1 MTGDFRRAGDTAPHG
16 LGEPLCH
23 TQVVTSQAA
32 AVLERELYSEP
43 EAARLL
49 GLPPSTLHYWLQG
62 GERNG
67 VTYRPIIRPEPIE
80 RRSVTWAEFIE
91 AGWLSEYRRGQR
103 IPMVELRRFIA
114 NLRDELG
121 TPYPLAHR
129 RPLVSGKRLVLQAQ
143 EEAGLGP
150 DFRLVYTT
158 QDGQLMLS
166 PPGYSF
172 AQRVKW
178 SGDIAH
184 GWRPH
189 DDRRSPVR
197 VSPHVRFGRPAVGGV
212 STLAIFEE
220 AEAGASHRELA
231 DDFDLTVKQVRWAL
245 AYENSRHAA

>member
-1 MTGDFRRAGDTAPHG
+1 MTSP
-16 LGEPLCH
+16 
-23 TQVVTSQAA
+23 AA
-32 AVLERELYSEP
+32 ILERELYSEP

-67 VTYRPIIRPEPIE
+67 VYYSPIIRREPVN
-80 RRSVTWAEFIE
+80 RRWVTWAEFIE

-103 IPMVELRRFIA
+103 IPMAELRTFIEY
-114 NLRDELG
+114 LRDVLG
-121 TPYPLAHR
+121 VPYPLAHR
-129 RPLVSGKRLVLQAQ
+129 RPLVSGKRIVAEAQQQA
-143 EEAGLGP
+143 ELEP
-150 DFRLVYTT
+150 DFRLVVTT
-158 QDGQLMLS
+158 LDGQMLLS

-172 AQRVKW
+172 VQRVEW

-189 DDRRSPVR
+189 DDRHSLVR
-197 VSPHVRFGRPAVGGV
+197 INPDVRFGRPAVGGV

-231 DDFDLTVKQVRWAL
+231 NDFDLTVRQVRWAL